1 MGATTEICVGL
12 GFAVLALAFALAL
25 ALART
30 ASRSDDAS
38 ERLLAEYLRERA
50 LAFEGLASMTIEAR
64 RVQGNEVAT
73 RLSHRRTWRQ
83 PSSA

>member
-1 MGATTEICVGL
+1 MTDIYAGL
-12 GFAVLALAFALAL
+12 GFLIFACMFAL

-30 ASRSDDAS
+30 AAGADESS
-38 ERLLAEYLRERA
+38 EQLLAEYLREQARA
-50 LAFEGLASMTIEAR
+50 FGGLTGATIEAR
-64 RVQGNEVAT
+64 RLRSGEVAT

>member
-1 MGATTEICVGL
+1 MAAMTDIYVGL
-12 GFAVLALAFALAL
+12 GVAAFALAAFALAL
-25 ALART
+25 ARA
-30 ASRSDDAS
+30 AAGGDEDS

-50 LAFEGLASMTIEAR
+50 RVFEALANATTEAR
-64 RVQGNEVAT
+64 RAQASEVAT

>member
-1 MGATTEICVGL
+1 MTDIYAGL
-12 GFAVLALAFALAL
+12 GFLVIACIFAL

-30 ASRSDDAS
+30 AADADRSS
-38 ERLLAEYLRERA
+38 EQLLAEYLREQA
-50 LAFEGLASMTIEAR
+50 LAFEALAGAAIDAR
-64 RVQGNEVAT
+64 RIRSGEVAT

>member
-1 MGATTEICVGL
+1 VDVMTDIYIGL
-12 GFAVLALAFALAL
+12 GLLAMAFTLAL

-30 ASRSDDAS
+30 ATTADESS
-38 ERLLAEYLRERA
+38 EQLLAEYLREQARA
-50 LAFEGLASMTIEAR
+50 LEELAGATVDAR
-64 RVQGNEVAT
+64 RIRSGEVAK

>member
-1 MGATTEICVGL
+1 MTDIYAGL
-12 GFAVLALAFALAL
+12 GFLVFACMFAL

-30 ASRSDDAS
+30 AAGADDSS
-38 ERLLAEYLRERA
+38 EQLLAEYLRERA
-50 LAFEGLASMTIEAR
+50 RSFEALAGATIEAR
-64 RVQGNEVAT
+64 RMRSGEVAT